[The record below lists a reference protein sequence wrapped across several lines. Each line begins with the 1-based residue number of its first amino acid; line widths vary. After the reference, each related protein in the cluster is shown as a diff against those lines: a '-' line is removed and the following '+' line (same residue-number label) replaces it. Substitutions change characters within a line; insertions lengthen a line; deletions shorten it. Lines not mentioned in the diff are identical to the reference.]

1 MSLALPIPP
10 RSDTLRGIVFMLA
23 SMAIFVVNDTLMK
36 IAAGHL
42 PTGQAIFVRGA
53 LTSVIGAILIYA
65 TGAHRVLAQALSRS
79 VLWRA
84 AADVGGTIF
93 FLNALVRMPM
103 ADVFGILQFI
113 PLAVTAGAALFM
125 GAKIGWRRWVATC
138 VGLAGVLIIVRPGGS
153 AFTSAALLAILA
165 VLFSALRDLLSRSVP
180 SSVPPLLIVTV
191 GATVVTL
198 ASVCFATV
206 ETWHWPQSSTL
217 LILLVASGALLAGQA
232 WLVAAMRT
240 GNIGAV
246 APFRYSMVLWAIVAG
261 YAVWGEVPDGA
272 AWSGI
277 CIVTAAGLYTF
288 WRERRLVN
296 PSAP

>member
-1 MSLALPIPP
+1 MTLALPAQS
-10 RSDTLRGIVFMLA
+10 RSDTIRGIAFMLA

-42 PTGQAIFVRGA
+42 PTGQTIFVRGL
-53 LTSVIGAILIYA
+53 LTSVLGATMIA
-65 TGAHRVLAQALSRS
+65 ASGAHRALPYALSGR

-103 ADVFGILQFI
+103 ADLFGILQFI

-125 GAKIGWRRWVATC
+125 GAKVGWKRWAATC
-138 VGLAGVLIIVRPGGS
+138 VGLLGVLIIVRPGGS
-153 AFTSAALLAILA
+153 AFTSAALLAVLA

-180 SSVPPLLIVTV
+180 ATVPPLIIVTV
-191 GATVVTL
+191 GSAVVTL
-198 ASVCFATV
+198 ASLGFTAV
-206 ETWHWPQSSTL
+206 ETWRWPQNSTL
-217 LILLVASGALLAGQA
+217 LILLGASGAILAGQA

-240 GNIGAV
+240 GHIGAV

-261 YAVWGEVPDGA
+261 YAVWGEIPDAA
-272 AWSGI
+272 AWVGI
-277 CIVTAAGLYTF
+277 SIVTVAGLYTF
-288 WRERRLVN
+288 WREQQALRHAT
-296 PSAP
+296 P